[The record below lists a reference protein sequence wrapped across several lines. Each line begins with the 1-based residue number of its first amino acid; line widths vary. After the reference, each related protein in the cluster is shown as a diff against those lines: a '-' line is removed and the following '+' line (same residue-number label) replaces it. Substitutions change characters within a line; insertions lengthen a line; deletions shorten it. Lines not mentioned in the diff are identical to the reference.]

1 MGKSHGK
8 PHDSHGVTGH
18 SALGLLIKI
27 TVYAAC
33 QHSGQGS
40 KTEELVDELT
50 HSEIFTQ
57 MGPVGSKKLCAKK
70 LSKYLSI
77 LGELFGG
84 RGK

>member
-1 MGKSHGK
+1 
-8 PHDSHGVTGH
+8 
-18 SALGLLIKI
+18 
-27 TVYAAC
+27 
-33 QHSGQGS
+33 
-40 KTEELVDELT
+40 LVDELT